1 MKLVFILVL
10 TAFTVCLSRELH
22 RYRHEK
28 KFPLGSETLQRDT
41 YIGPKQGVEHNR
53 LFPEY
58 GTNFRCIGKVKHGL
72 DRVTVV
78 TSIPIPKYSDI
89 RKKPL
94 KFNCTIDLN
103 RKEAKTVGSYQYR
116 VHEYCAKVMPYI
128 RYMQNQ
134 EKSLVHGFRQ
144 LLMHDLYSALPE
156 LNPDYRVQNDEPVEN
171 QQLSSE
177 DEKEVKREKRS
188 IGAIF
193 SSVLPGLI
201 TLAVESLTSWIK
213 GKQQR
218 RIHQAVDTMRKTE
231 SEVKNTLSQYQDDFL
246 MFGKCKVLLL
256 AFRWS
261 FVLCCLFLISFA
273 IVPEV
278 SISLVM
284 H

>member
-1 MKLVFILVL
+1 M
-10 TAFTVCLSRELH
+10 TAFTVCLSREIH
-22 RYRHEK
+22 RHRHEK
-28 KFPLGSETLQRDT
+28 KFPQGSETLQKDA
-41 YIGPKQGVEHNR
+41 YIGPKPGVEHNR

-58 GTNFRCIGKVKHGL
+58 GTNFRCIGEVKHGL

-94 KFNCTIDLN
+94 QFNCTLDLN
-103 RKEAKTVGSYQYR
+103 SKIARTVGSYQYR
-116 VHEYCAKVMPYI
+116 VHEYCAKVMPYV

-134 EKSLVHGFRQ
+134 EKSLVHGMRQ
-144 LLMHDLYSALPE
+144 LLIHDLYAALPE
-156 LNPDYRVQNDEPVEN
+156 LNPDSKIQSDEPADL
-171 QQLSSE
+171 QSLSSE
-177 DEKEVKREKRS
+177 DKKEVKREKRG

-218 RIHQAVDTMRKTE
+218 RINKTVDIMRKTE

-246 MFGKCKVLLL
+246 MFGKYSVQ
-256 AFRWS
+256 
-261 FVLCCLFLISFA
+261 
-273 IVPEV
+273 
-278 SISLVM
+278 SLKSVIDTLNSL
-284 H
+284 HDK